1 MSYIIGMILY
11 PFRHKG
17 LDPVEV
23 EKEDDKLYITSHIFK
38 PWDLSHLDPKIKN
51 TTYVC
56 EKCSAPIQITRL
68 VNRGQIIL
76 FKNIDAMNLFF
87 TTHKNDVD
95 MTMKWL
101 NCEDFYMIDIL
112 DDNSLSIDSLDF

>member
-1 MSYIIGMILY
+1 MSYIVGMILY

-38 PWDLSHLDPKIKN
+38 PWDIVGIDAKSAK

-56 EKCSAPIQITRL
+56 EKCSAAIQVPKL

-76 FKNIDAMNLFF
+76 FKSINAMNLFF
-87 TTHKNDVD
+87 TTNKNDVE

-101 NCEDFYMIDIL
+101 NCEDFYMIDLL
-112 DDNSLSIDSLDF
+112 DDNSLNVE